1 MNHPPAPRQPCPAGF
16 GIPRARRALT
26 SLSRLAVFLAP
37 AIGLVVAAP
46 GRLPQEPSGAPAPP
60 PPPSTGAP
68 AHVPL
73 WAVVAMVAGTVVLSV
88 ATTLITLAV
97 ERMRRTRH
105 IPAAE
110 PESRTSAAEP
120 KDTQAQIPG
129 SPQHAASNDKYRPD
143 SC

>member
-1 MNHPPAPRQPCPAGF
+1 M
-16 GIPRARRALT
+16 
-26 SLSRLAVFLAP
+26 
-37 AIGLVVAAP
+37 
-46 GRLPQEPSGAPAPP
+46 
-60 PPPSTGAP
+60 
-68 AHVPL
+68 PL

-120 KDTQAQIPG
+120 KDMPAEVPG
-129 SPQHAASNDKYRPD
+129 SPPHAASHDIYRPD